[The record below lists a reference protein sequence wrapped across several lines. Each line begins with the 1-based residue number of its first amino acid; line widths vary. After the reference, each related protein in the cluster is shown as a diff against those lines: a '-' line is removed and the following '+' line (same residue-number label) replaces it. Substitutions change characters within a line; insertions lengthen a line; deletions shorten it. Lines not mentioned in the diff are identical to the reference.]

1 LKSAAI
7 GVSVHSGW
15 GAVVTVT
22 GQAGAEEVLD
32 RRRLVIIDS
41 KVTGAAQPYH
51 YVQAKEIHAAE
62 AHLYRCAAESR
73 RLAVEALTRVA
84 SELRDRGFVLVAS
97 ALLLSS
103 GRPLPALTDILA
115 SHPLIHTA
123 EGEFFRQSFSSAF
136 EHLKI
141 PLTRI
146 RARDLDDYAL
156 KAFGKAAT
164 EVHNRID
171 GMGRTL
177 GAPWTKDEKTAA
189 LAAAIVLAGTE
200 SKRHAYGPQTNEHQT
215 R

>member
-1 LKSAAI
+1 VSSMKAAAI

-15 GAVVTVT
+15 GVVVTL
-22 GQAGAEEVLD
+22 AAKPGAEEVLD

-41 KVTGAAQPYH
+41 KVAGAAQPYH

-62 AHLYRCAAESR
+62 AHLNRCAAESR
-73 RLAVEALTRVA
+73 RLAVEALTRIA
-84 SELRDRGFVLVAS
+84 SELGDRGFVLVAS

-103 GRPLPALTDILA
+103 GRPLPGLAEILA

-123 EGEFFRQSFSSAF
+123 EGEFFRQSFRSAF

-141 PLTRI
+141 PLTSI

-164 EVHNRID
+164 QVHNRID
-171 GMGRTL
+171 GMERTL

-189 LAAAIVLAGTE
+189 LAAAIVLAGAQ
-200 SKRHAYGPQTNEHQT
+200 SKRHAAHSSSV
-215 R
+215 

>member
-1 LKSAAI
+1 VGSMKAAAI

-15 GAVVTVT
+15 GAVVTIA
-22 GQAGAEEVLD
+22 GSRGAEEVLD

-41 KVTGAAQPYH
+41 KVAGAAQPYH
-51 YVQAKEIHAAE
+51 YVQAREMHAAE
-62 AHLYRCAAESR
+62 THLNQCAAESR
-73 RLAVEALTRVA
+73 RLAVEALTRLA
-84 SELRDRGFVLVAS
+84 TELGEKGFMLVAS

-103 GRPLPALTDILA
+103 ARPLPGLEKILA

-123 EGEFFRQSFSSAF
+123 EGEFFRQAFRSAF

-146 RARDLDDYAL
+146 PARDLDDYAL

-164 EVHNRID
+164 DIQKRID
-171 GMGRTL
+171 GMGRAL

-189 LAAAIVLAGTE
+189 LAAAVVLASAQ
-200 SKRHAYGPQTNEHQT
+200 SKRHASGG
-215 R
+215 

>member
-1 LKSAAI
+1 MKSAAI

-22 GQAGAEEVLD
+22 GQGGADEVLD

-41 KVTGAAQPYH
+41 KATGAAQPYH
-51 YVQAKEIHAAE
+51 YIQSKEIHAAE

-84 SELRDRGFVLVAS
+84 SELSDRGFVLVAS

-103 GRPLPALTDILA
+103 GRPLPALADILA

-156 KAFGKAAT
+156 KAFGNAAT

-189 LAAAIVLAGTE
+189 LAASIVLVGVQ
-200 SKRHAYGPQTNEHQT
+200 SQRHASGP
-215 R
+215 